1 MKTWTVW
8 LSGSF
13 AATILLLAVAAGWRA
28 APAGGATDGARAA
41 DASAGAGWWNGAFAR
56 EFESHYDAVFPV
68 RTLGINTW
76 AAISYLLFR
85 EGKPGVVVGR
95 DGWLY
100 TAEEFTVAADAEAQ
114 VDAHLAQIGQVRER
128 LAARG
133 TGLLI
138 ALVPAKARVY
148 PEHVGTR
155 RPAPLHGAL
164 YARAL
169 AAARAADIPAPDLL
183 AELGQCK
190 AGGAVFLRTD
200 THWTP
205 AGARCVAAALARQ
218 AGAAGLGTRGER
230 IAYRTTAA
238 AAVPHRGD
246 LLKFLPLDPWF
257 EGLLP
262 PSDTLAPARTE
273 SPAAAGP
280 GSGPGQELLGEA
292 PAPEVVLV
300 GTSYSANPLWNFTGA
315 LQEAFGED
323 VVSYATPAHGP
334 FLPMHEYLDSADFRA
349 RPPRLVIWEM
359 PERYLPMRDGDP
371 ADEASAVPPKMG
383 EPT

>member
-1 MKTWTVW
+1 MKAWTVW

-28 APAGGATDGARAA
+28 APDSGAAIAA
-41 DASAGAGWWNGAFAR
+41 DAGAWNGAFTR

-68 RTLGINTW
+68 RTLGISTW

-85 EGKPGVVVGR
+85 EGKPGVVVGD

-100 TAEEFTVAADAEAQ
+100 SAEEFALKPGAEAQ
-114 VDAHLAQIGQVRER
+114 VEAHLAQVAQVRER

-133 TGLLI
+133 TALVL

-148 PEHVGTR
+148 PEHAGAR
-155 RPAPLHGAL
+155 RPAALHGAL
-164 YARAL
+164 YARTLDTAL
-169 AAARAADIPAPDLL
+169 AAEIPAPDLL
-183 AELGQCK
+183 AAMSACK
-190 AGGAVFLRTD
+190 AREPVFLRTD

-205 AGARCVAAALARQ
+205 AGAQCVARAVAAA
-218 AGAAGLGTRGER
+218 AGEAGVRRAGEPAAF
-230 IAYRTTAA
+230 RTTRAA
-238 AAVPHRGD
+238 PAPHRGD

-257 EGLLP
+257 DGLLP
-262 PSDTLAPARTE
+262 PADTLAVPRTE
-273 SPAAAGP
+273 PVAASGP
-280 GSGPGQELLGEA
+280 GSSPGQDLLADA

-334 FLPMHEYLDSADFRA
+334 FLPMLEYLDSADFAGRA
-349 RPPRLVIWEM
+349 PRLVIWEM
-359 PERYLPMRDGDP
+359 PERYLPMRDDDP
-371 ADEASAVPPKMG
+371 SVPPNTGKA
-383 EPT
+383 T

>member
-8 LSGSF
+8 LSGAF
-13 AATILLLAVAAGWRA
+13 AATILLIALAAGWRA
-28 APAGGATDGARAA
+28 APDSGAAVAAGPGA
-41 DASAGAGWWNGAFAR
+41 WNGAFTR

-100 TAEEFTVAADAEAQ
+100 TAEEFTLRPDAEAR
-114 VDAHLAQIGQVRER
+114 VEAHLQQVARVRER

-133 TGLLI
+133 TALLV

-148 PEHVGTR
+148 PEHVGAR

-164 YARAL
+164 YGRAL
-169 AAARAADIPAPDLL
+169 DAARAAGVPAPDLHAAL
-183 AELGQCK
+183 TDCK
-190 AGGAVFLRTD
+190 ARQPAGASMFLRTD

-205 AGARCVAAALARQ
+205 AGAQCVAVALAAASR
-218 AGAAGLGTRGER
+218 AAGLQRAGEPV
-230 IAYRTTAA
+230 AFRTALA
-238 AAVPHRGD
+238 PSAPHRGD

-257 EGLLP
+257 AGLLP
-262 PSDTLAPARTE
+262 PADTLATPRTE
-273 SPAAAGP
+273 PLAAAG
-280 GSGPGQELLGEA
+280 LLDDA

-315 LQEAFGED
+315 LQQAFGED

-334 FLPMHEYLDSADFRA
+334 FLPMLEYLDSADFA
-349 RPPRLVIWEM
+349 AGPPRLVIWEM
-359 PERYLPMRDGDP
+359 PERYLPMRDD
-371 ADEASAVPPKMG
+371 ASSTEPTAVPPKTTG
-383 EPT
+383 TST

>member
-13 AATILLLAVAAGWRA
+13 AATILLLALAAGWRA
-28 APAGGATDGARAA
+28 APAGGAAEAGAA
-41 DASAGAGWWNGAFAR
+41 AGWWDGAFTR

-85 EGKPGVVVGR
+85 EGKPGAVVGR

-100 TAEEFTVAADAEAQ
+100 TSEEFTVAADAEAQ
-114 VDAHLAQIGQVRER
+114 VEAHLAQVAEARER

-133 TGLLI
+133 AGLVI
-138 ALVPAKARVY
+138 ALVPAKARLY

-155 RPAPLHGAL
+155 QPAPLHGAL

-169 AAARAADIPAPDLL
+169 EATRAADIPAPDLL
-183 AELGQCK
+183 AELGRCK
-190 AGGAVFLRTD
+190 AGGPVFLRTD

-205 AGARCVAAALARQ
+205 AGAQCAAAALARH
-218 AGAAGLGTRGER
+218 AAAAGLGARGER

-238 AAVPHRGD
+238 AATPHRGD

-262 PSDTLAPARTE
+262 AADTLAAPRTE
-273 SPAAAGP
+273 SPAAAG
-280 GSGPGQELLGEA
+280 LLDEA

-323 VVSYATPAHGP
+323 VVSYATPAQGP
-334 FLPMHEYLDSADFRA
+334 FLPMREYLDSADFKARA
-349 RPPRLVIWEM
+349 PRLVIWEM
-359 PERYLPMRDGDP
+359 PERYLPMRDGA
-371 ADEASAVPPKMG
+371 ADAASAVPPKTG
-383 EPT
+383 HST